1 MLLLLGEEVA
11 SAFPFAGYLG
21 CEELTGERTLKVNV
35 NPPHIIIH
43 SIASCW
49 YVLKRSKNSYAHQPY
64 DFLTSTLLILKHY
77 NLNERIDMDDDN
89 QNLNNAEH
97 DYQEKWQAKR
107 KEMDAKEDQLDAEQ
121 RMEYNDAMDNFS
133 EEFDAS
139 TDWTE
144 AKWDEWSA
152 KVSKWW
158 NDFEGE
164 TDNAV

>member
-1 MLLLLGEEVA
+1 
-11 SAFPFAGYLG
+11 
-21 CEELTGERTLKVNV
+21 
-35 NPPHIIIH
+35 
-43 SIASCW
+43 
-49 YVLKRSKNSYAHQPY
+49 VLKRSKNSYAHQPY

-89 QNLNNAEH
+89 PNLNNAEH